1 MIDPPARSNTS
12 ARGYHPDRRLAL
24 LPLTARIE
32 EGPGGQRLSVAG
44 HDLAD
49 LARRYGTPLYLYDQ
63 ATMDA
68 ALGAYRRALAAYPAP
83 SGITYAAKAFLCLAM
98 GQWVRRNDLWLDC
111 TGTGEMAGAR
121 AAGVARKRL
130 VVHGVN
136 KSPADLAQ
144 ALAQAGT
151 LVVDSLV
158 ELKQMLAQTLL
169 AGTAVPNLWL
179 RLRPGL
185 AVDTHAHTRTGQQD
199 SKFGLAPGE
208 VGQAVQIATAAGLN
222 PTGLHFHQGSH
233 FRDPAPLGPALDVAL
248 DLIASLRA
256 EAGWLPDVLC
266 PGGGW
271 GVAYHEEELP
281 GPLIEDYVNFIVR
294 HLVDGCR
301 RRGLPL
307 PHLRLEPGRSL
318 VARAGV
324 ALYRVGVTK
333 VAAGRRWLLLDGG
346 LADNPRPALYG
357 TRYTALP
364 VREPYRPD
372 AGPAWLGGPYCE
384 SGDIL
389 IHNLPLPELVPGEL
403 IAVPVSGAYQL
414 SMASNYNGAC
424 RPAVVW
430 LRDDG
435 AHLVQAREMVA
446 DLYRRDQLLPPGGHI
461 PPGDVDP
468 YREEAP

>member
-1 MIDPPARSNTS
+1 MSHPGTAS
-12 ARGYHPDRRLAL
+12 YHLDRRLAL
-24 LPLTARIE
+24 FPLGTRVEAGA
-32 EGPGGQRLSVAG
+32 EGERLLISG
-44 HDLAD
+44 HDLAE
-49 LARRYGTPLYLYDQ
+49 LAGRYGTPLYLYDQ

-98 GQWVRRNDLWLDC
+98 GQWVQRNDLWLDC
-111 TGTGEMAGAR
+111 TGAGEMVIAR
-121 AAGVARKRL
+121 TAGVGREHL

-136 KSPADLAQ
+136 KSPADLAL
-144 ALAQAGT
+144 ALAEAGT
-151 LVVDSLV
+151 LVVDSLA
-158 ELKQMLAQTLL
+158 ELGQLL
-169 AGTAVPNLWL
+169 ATGPAAGARAPDLWL

-185 AVDTHAHTRTGQQD
+185 AVETHAHTRTGQHD

-208 VGQAVQIATAAGLN
+208 VGQAVKLAIAAGLN

-233 FRDPAPLGPALDVAL
+233 FVDPAPLGLALDVAL
-248 DLIASLRA
+248 DLIVQIRA
-256 EAGWLPDVLC
+256 ETGWLPQVLC

-271 GVAYHEEELP
+271 GVAYHEDDLP
-281 GPLIEDYVNFIVR
+281 WPPIEDYVDFIVR

-324 ALYRVGVTK
+324 AVYRVGVTK

-357 TRYTALP
+357 ARYSALP
-364 VREPYRPD
+364 TGEPRRPD

-389 IHNLPLPELVPGEL
+389 IHDLPLPKLEPGEL

-430 LRDDG
+430 LHPGG
-435 AHLVQAREMVA
+435 AHLIQEREAVA
-446 DLYRRDQLLPPGGHI
+446 DLYRRDRPLPTS
-461 PPGDVDP
+461 
-468 YREEAP
+468 